1 MNEILPGIYQLQIPI
16 PDNPLG
22 HTNVYLV
29 KGADRHLL
37 IDAGYGNM
45 EALQALNDQ
54 LTEIGVDLRDISQI
68 IATHAHFDHYGL
80 ADRLRQLSRA
90 KIALHYLDKDLLTPK
105 HTSMEEFLRQTE
117 RWFHINGVPSGEFT
131 TSPTAFGKTGNFP
144 APTLPDIDLL
154 NGEEIGIANYTF
166 RVIWTPGHSPG
177 HICLYEPNHKLLFA
191 GDHVLP
197 VITPNVSLQP
207 QSSANPLGDF
217 INSLKK
223 VKQLE
228 VNLVLP
234 AHEHI
239 FTDLSTRVDEIIV
252 HHEQRNS
259 EVLEAIGSG
268 QKTAYQISQHI
279 IWMPELGGVH
289 YRDMALM
296 DKRLA
301 IAETLSHLEAMR
313 VDGRVVQVSQDSIIY
328 YRRT

>member
-29 KGADRHLL
+29 KGTDSHLL
-37 IDAGYGNM
+37 IDAGYGNTD
-45 EALQALNDQ
+45 ALQALQNQ
-54 LTEIGVDLRDISQI
+54 LNEINVNLKDISHV
-68 IATHAHFDHYGL
+68 IATHVHFDHYGL
-80 ADRLRQLSRA
+80 TDKLRQLSGA
-90 KIALHYLDKDLLTPK
+90 KIALHPIDKKMLAPK
-105 HTSMEEFLRQTE
+105 STGREDFIRRAEH
-117 RWFHINGVPSGEFT
+117 WFNINGVPAGDFSVL
-131 TSPTAFGKTGNFP
+131 PTPFSKTGDIFSP
-144 APTLPDIDLL
+144 GLPDIDLIS
-154 NGEEIGIANYTF
+154 GEEIGIANYKF
-166 RVIWTPGHSPG
+166 QVIWTPGHSPG
-177 HICLYEPNHKLLFA
+177 HVCLYEPHHKFLFA

-207 QSSANPLGDF
+207 QSDTNPLGDF
-217 INSLKK
+217 VNSLQK
-223 VKQLE
+223 VKELD

-239 FTDLSTRVDEIIV
+239 FTNLAERVDEIIL

-259 EVLEAIGSG
+259 EILTAIGSG
-268 QKTAYQISQHI
+268 QKTAYQISQQI
-279 IWMPELGGVH
+279 TWMPELGGVQ
-289 YRDMALM
+289 YQDMAPM

-313 VDGRVVQVSQDSIIY
+313 VDTRVGQVNRDSIIY